1 MNVNGS
7 ATWAKEIKY
16 LFLPYR
22 NFEDENGAEISI
34 CDREYGPPQIVC
46 GLAEYRCG
54 QLYML
59 GGRPSPDRIHMQ
71 NGEVT
76 KYRVDR
82 MGLYILPDDLD

>member
-1 MNVNGS
+1 MNVNES
-7 ATWAKEIKY
+7 AAWAKKIKY
-16 LFLPYR
+16 VFLPFR
-22 NFEDENGAEISI
+22 NYENDDGEEISSQN
-34 CDREYGPPQIVC
+34 REYGHPQMVC

-71 NGEVT
+71 NGEVS

-82 MGLYILPDDLD
+82 TGLYILPYDLV